1 MDKKERVTP
10 TTCWNDRNVK
20 TAGNMNA
27 RFRKT
32 SMMKIV
38 RGLVGLLVNVGLSGC
53 ELIGFPEWEWR
64 QKLTIEVELP
74 FGPIAASSVM
84 AVKCGSSPQWLRGM
98 GGGGLGCQIQGE
110 AVSLAMAPGHVL
122 FGLLTGAPRST
133 NYPDKVAYHVFF
145 PDRTLTTVEERGD
158 RLEREFRGEV
168 RDLPRQYYPL
178 LVTFTDINDPK
189 TVQQVDP
196 DNLAATFGPGVSLKR
211 ITLEITDEPVTE
223 GKLESVLGWL
233 DDLKKYRTDPNNPFT
248 NTLSKKIGY
257 LRSKSK

>member
-1 MDKKERVTP
+1 MP
-10 TTCWNDRNVK
+10 
-20 TAGNMNA
+20 
-27 RFRKT
+27 FF
-32 SMMKIV
+32 
-38 RGLVGLLVNVGLSGC
+38 
-53 ELIGFPEWEWR
+53 LIEPS
-64 QKLTIEVELP
+64 LP
-74 FGPIAASSVM
+74 
-84 AVKCGSSPQWLRGM
+84 
-98 GGGGLGCQIQGE
+98 
-110 AVSLAMAPGHVL
+110 
-122 FGLLTGAPRST
+122 
-133 NYPDKVAYHVFF
+133 
-145 PDRTLTTVEERGD
+145 VEERGD

-168 RDLPRQYYPL
+168 RDLPRQNYPL

-196 DNLAATFGPGVSLKR
+196 GNLAATFGPGVSLKR